1 MEVVDHAYGKENIFY
16 SGYNR
21 MSLKDFKQESEIIKF
36 R

>member
-1 MEVVDHAYGKENIFY
+1 MEVVDNAYGKENLFY

-21 MSLKDFKQESEIIKF
+21 MSLKDFKQESEIIKV